1 MKIQMTNA
9 QFAIW
14 IVQQEPSQMQNEI
27 AEKVYKWLES
37 KEVSP
42 QDTPAI
48 ENTLLAKDAQI
59 KELRKSYIDM
69 ALIVEQLTTKDLTE
83 EAIKD
88 MRERADRLK
97 ESIK

>member
-1 MKIQMTNA
+1 MKVRMTNA

-42 QDTPAI
+42 QETPVI
-48 ENTLLAKDAQI
+48 ENPILYAKLEHMIMEWSNDETKTAGELTRRILKLI
-59 KELRKSYIDM
+59 K
-69 ALIVEQLTTKDLTE
+69 
-83 EAIKD
+83 
-88 MRERADRLK
+88 
-97 ESIK
+97 